1 MQSRNENAVTFYAE
15 GGHHGRANST
25 GNEADVA
32 GDEVVEEDKLEDI
45 EDGSKFNPAWE
56 PGGTDLAIGEVVALD
71 VAGGVEMCGPPVEE
85 GLKALQ
91 YTYSK
96 CH

>member
-1 MQSRNENAVTFYAE
+1 MLKVNQVPYFHIPPSLVQSRNENAVTFYAE

-45 EDGSKFNPAWE
+45 EDGSKFNPA
-56 PGGTDLAIGEVVALD
+56 
-71 VAGGVEMCGPPVEE
+71 
-85 GLKALQ
+85 
-91 YTYSK
+91 
-96 CH
+96 